1 MRSLL
6 SRPSLS
12 FCLLSAC
19 VLAVPMVSP
28 AGAQEVDPHMET
40 ALRVLT
46 TTPLIDGHNDL
57 PWQIRLNEDAPMD
70 VRAYGIEGR
79 EGGHTDIP
87 RLREGRVGGQ
97 FWSIYVPSSAM
108 ETGAA
113 RFQLEQFDIAYR
125 MLEEFPEH
133 FGLALTSDDVMRVFH
148 EGRIASLLGMEGG
161 HAIENS
167 LGALRSFYDL
177 GARYMTLT
185 HSADLD
191 WAGAATLEPGAPGL
205 SEFGREVVR
214 EMNWLGMLVDISH
227 VSDRTMA
234 DVLDVSRAP
243 IIFSHSSVRGLH
255 EHQRN
260 VPDHILERLPENGG
274 VIMITYVPGF
284 LTDQTPA
291 TIDDVIAHIEYAR
304 DLAGV
309 DYVGIGAD
317 YDGITTVP
325 QGLEDVST
333 YPALF
338 AELSRR
344 GWSESDLRKL
354 AGENVLRVMREAEAV
369 SRELQRERG
378 PSHATIEELDGDR

>member
-6 SRPSLS
+6 SRPS
-12 FCLLSAC
+12 FPVCLLSAC
-19 VLAVPMVSP
+19 VLAVPLASP
-28 AGAQEVDPHMET
+28 VGAQEVDPHMET

-57 PWQIRLNEDAPMD
+57 PWQVRLNEDAPMD

-148 EGRIASLLGMEGG
+148 EGRIASILGMEGG

-227 VSDRTMA
+227 VSDQTMA
-234 DVLDVSRAP
+234 DVMDVSRAP

-284 LTDQTPA
+284 LTDETPA

-304 DLAGV
+304 DRAGV
-309 DYVGIGAD
+309 DHVGIGAD
-317 YDGITTVP
+317 YDGITSVP

-354 AGENVLRVMREAEAV
+354 AGENVLRVMRDAEAV

>member
-1 MRSLL
+1 MPAVATLHRVPLILIPLILL
-6 SRPSLS
+6 
-12 FCLLSAC
+12 LL
-19 VLAVPMVSP
+19 LPVSP
-28 AGAQEVDPHMET
+28 VQAQEADPHMEA

-70 VRAYGIEGR
+70 VRAYGVEGR

-113 RFQLEQFDIAYR
+113 RFQLEQFDIAHR
-125 MLEEFPEH
+125 LIEEFPEH
-133 FGLALTSDDVMRVFH
+133 FGLALTAEDVMRVFH
-148 EGRIASLLGMEGG
+148 EGRIASILGMEGG

-167 LGALRSFYDL
+167 LGALRSYYDL

-185 HSADLD
+185 HNADLD
-191 WAGAATLEPGAPGL
+191 WAGAASLDRDAPGL
-205 SEFGREVVR
+205 SEFGKEVVR

-227 VSDRTMA
+227 VSVQTMHDA
-234 DVLDVSRAP
+234 LDVSEAP
-243 IIFSHSSVRGLH
+243 IIFSHSSVRALRDHG
-255 EHQRN
+255 RN
-260 VPDHILERLPENGG
+260 VPDDVLERLPENGG

-284 LTDQTPA
+284 LTDAETA
-291 TIDDVIAHIEYAR
+291 TIDDVIAHIEHAR
-304 DLAGV
+304 DVAGV

-317 YDGITTVP
+317 YDGITSLP
-325 QGLEDVST
+325 EGLDDVST
-333 YPALF
+333 YPILF

-354 AGENVLRVMREAEAV
+354 AGENILRVMRDAEEV
-369 SRELQRERG
+369 SRQLQRERG